1 MEIESA
7 GPGETRGE
15 AFINGFN
22 LGGEAVASDDDLF
35 IELIEVVED
44 IEEFFLGFFLVDDE
58 LEVVDDE
65 NVEFAEFEVEF
76 LAFAEFDGVDE
87 VGVEVRNWGVENLEG
102 GVFAEK
108 FVTDGLDEVG
118 FTKTRTAIE
127 EKGVVAAARS
137 VDDAASGGDREVVVG
152 ADDEVFES
160 VFFVE
165 IGLIGGG
172 FFQATLGA
180 FDAVPER
187 SFVFG
192 SNFARSDT
200 RFRGGLDL
208 EIDGFHSDVVVGES
222 DFDEIKVAAAEL
234 ADEERVFYAD
244 TDFAVFGREKGG
256 VLKPSG
262 VVTTAD
268 FLLDFS

>member
-1 MEIESA
+1 MIEI
-7 GPGETRGE
+7 
-15 AFINGFN
+15 
-22 LGGEAVASDDDLF
+22 
-35 IELIEVVED
+35 VED

-65 NVEFAEFEVEF
+65 NVEFAEFEVELF
-76 LAFAEFDGVDE
+76 AFAEFDGIDE
-87 VGVEVRNWGVENLEG
+87 VGVEVRNRSVENFEG
-102 GVFAEK
+102 GVLAKK
-108 FVTDGLDEVG
+108 FVADGLDKMSFAEAG
-118 FTKTRTAIE
+118 AAIE
-127 EKGVVAAARS
+127 EKGVVAAARG
-137 VDDAASGGDREVVVG
+137 VDDATSSGDREVVVG

-165 IGLIGGG
+165 IGLVGGG

-192 SNFARSDT
+192 SDFARSDT